1 VQDKYLKFE
10 LNRLDYW
17 VIQFIWMR
25 LVLVVQKSCKG
36 WDVDR
41 VKWVSVK
48 ADNSV
53 RLIKIHMN
61 TSRHYKTKVIRQI
74 YYYSSMTLNKVNIYM
89 LFCMLL

>member
-1 VQDKYLKFE
+1 
-10 LNRLDYW
+10 
-17 VIQFIWMR
+17 MR

-41 VKWVSVK
+41 VKRVSVK

-61 TSRHYKTKVIRQI
+61 TSRHYMTKVIRQI
-74 YYYSSMTLNKVNIYM
+74 YY
-89 LFCMLL
+89 